1 MVKEEYNKVKLGP
14 KKITVPSGW
23 KIKDMKD
30 LIKFKNGY
38 AFSSNNYSENGKIV
52 FRMSNINRKGN
63 LNVNEENI
71 KHCSEE
77 TYDELKRY
85 HLAKDDLVICMTDM
99 NSDLNILGRT
109 GIIDK
114 DNEYILNQRVGRMRV
129 KNTDM
134 VNFKYLHYFTNFKPY
149 LDYIKATATGTAQ
162 YNTSTKTIKNTNVV
176 LPPLFEQK
184 KIASI
189 LSSVD
194 KLIEKTD
201 EVIEETKELKKGLMK
216 ELLTKGI
223 GHSEFKELKFGP
235 EIISLPLD
243 WKILKLKEITD
254 VRSSNVNKKS
264 KNNERHI
271 KLCNYTDVYYNE
283 QINENIKFMEATAKD
298 REIERFTLEKDDV
311 IITKDSETPDDI
323 GVPAVV
329 TKDLSNILCGYHLAL
344 LKPNKKLIDGE
355 FLSKMLQSKN
365 ITNQFYRL
373 AQGLTRF
380 GLRVTSIKN
389 TKIPVP
395 PLEEQKKIASILS
408 SADAK
413 IQKEEEYKSKLERLK
428 KGLMQKLLTGEIRV
442 NTEMEV

>member
-1 MVKEEYNKVKLGP
+1 MVKEGYKEVRLGAKQIEVP
-14 KKITVPSGW
+14 KSWYVEFLGNIANFKQGTQVPVDEQ
-23 KIKDMKD
+23 KYKKTE
-30 LIKFKNGY
+30 GY
-38 AFSSNNYSENGKIV
+38 VRFLRIVDYTQNTDDVRYIEHPGKKYIV
-52 FRMSNINRKGN
+52 
-63 LNVNEENI
+63 
-71 KHCSEE
+71 
-77 TYDELKRY
+77 
-85 HLAKDDLVICMTDM
+85 
-99 NSDLNILGRT
+99 
-109 GIIDK
+109 DK
-114 DNEYILNQRVGRMRV
+114 DEIIMVRYGEAGLVCRGFNGVIANNLF
-129 KNTDM
+129 KIDINTDLLDKTFSYFFLKQDKVYNYLSSLRLTSAM
-134 VNFKYLHYFTNFKPY
+134 PAINFGIVSNLKILIPS
-149 LDYIKATATGTAQ
+149 L
-162 YNTSTKTIKNTNVV
+162 S
-176 LPPLFEQK
+176 EQK

-194 KLIEKTD
+194 KSIEKTD

>member
-1 MVKEEYNKVKLGP
+1 MVKEEHKKVKLGP

-38 AFSSNNYSENGKIV
+38 AFSSKNYSENGKIV

-71 KHCSEE
+71 KYCSEE
-77 TYDELKRY
+77 TYDELERY

-114 DNEYILNQRVGRMRV
+114 DDEYILNQRVGRMRV
-129 KNTDM
+129 KNEDI

-176 LPPLFEQK
+176 LPSLPEQK

-194 KLIEKTD
+194 KSIEKTD
-201 EVIEETKELKKGLMK
+201 EVIEETKELKKGLMQ
-216 ELLTKGI
+216 ELLTRGI
-223 GHSEFKELKFGP
+223 GHSEFKEVELGP
-235 EIISLPLD
+235 NIIEIPASWNFRQIDDISTKVVDGVHSTPDYTESGIPFITTTNLTSG
-243 WKILKLKEITD
+243 KIDFSECKYISEKAHKKLIKRANPERGDILFTKVGTLGITDVVDFDKEFSIFVQLALIKLKEKYDPFYYKYLLNSALIRGR
-254 VRSSNVNKKS
+254 VKS
-264 KNNERHI
+264 I
-271 KLCNYTDVYYNE
+271 S
-283 QINENIKFMEATAKD
+283 AGS
-298 REIERFTLEKDDV
+298 TLKY
-311 IITKDSETPDDI
+311 I
-323 GVPAVV
+323 GV
-329 TKDLSNILCGYHLAL
+329 G
-344 LKPNKKLIDGE
+344 
-355 FLSKMLQSKN
+355 Q
-365 ITNQFYRL
+365 
-373 AQGLTRF
+373 
-380 GLRVTSIKN
+380 IKN
-389 TKIPVP
+389 LFILVP

-408 SADAK
+408 SVDTK
-413 IQKEEEYKSKLERLK
+413 IKKEEEYKAKLERLK

-442 NTEMEV
+442 NTDMEV

>member
-1 MVKEEYNKVKLGP
+1 MVKEEHKKVKLGP

-38 AFSSNNYSENGKIV
+38 AFSSKNYSENGKIV

-71 KHCSEE
+71 KYCSEE
-77 TYDELKRY
+77 TYDELERY

-114 DNEYILNQRVGRMRV
+114 DDEYILNQRVGRMRV
-129 KNTDM
+129 KNEDI

-176 LPPLFEQK
+176 LPSLPEQK

-194 KLIEKTD
+194 KSIEKTD
-201 EVIEETKELKKGLMK
+201 EVIEETKKVKKGLMR

-223 GHSEFKELKFGP
+223 GNSKFKEVRIGTKKTKIPQRWNILNLEELVDLRNGKFNPTKNLSDDFDIPVYGGNG
-235 EIISLPLD
+235 
-243 WKILKLKEITD
+243 ITG
-254 VRSSNVNKKS
+254 
-264 KNNERHI
+264 
-271 KLCNYTDVYYNE
+271 YYNE
-283 QINENIKFMEATAKD
+283 PLIEEPTIVIGRVGEYCGSIHLVKEKTWVTDNAIYINEINDKNNIYLDYLALYLKFAN
-298 REIERFTLEKDDV
+298 LNN
-311 IITKDSETPDDI
+311 
-323 GVPAVV
+323 
-329 TKDLSNILCGYHLAL
+329 LSNRTGQPKLTQSRILTVG
-344 LKPNKKLIDGE
+344 
-355 FLSKMLQSKN
+355 
-365 ITNQFYRL
+365 
-373 AQGLTRF
+373 
-380 GLRVTSIKN
+380 
-389 TKIPVP
+389 IPVP
-395 PLEEQKKIASILS
+395 PLKEQNKIASILS
-408 SADAK
+408 SVDAK
-413 IQKEEEYKSKLERLK
+413 IQKEEEYKAKLERLK
-428 KGLMQKLLTGEIRV
+428 NGLMQKLLTGEIRV
-442 NTEMEV
+442 NTDMEV